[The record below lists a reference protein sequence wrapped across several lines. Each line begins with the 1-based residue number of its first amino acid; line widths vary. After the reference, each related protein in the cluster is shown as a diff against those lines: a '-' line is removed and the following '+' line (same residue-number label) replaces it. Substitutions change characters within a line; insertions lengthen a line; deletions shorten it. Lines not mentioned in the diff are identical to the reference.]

1 MHVAFAEN
9 RMFKFITS
17 TEIRETSPEHRPHP
31 STAAPQSSALPAQSA
46 TSSTD
51 TTTHNL
57 VLRLVSRSRSTTA
70 VKGSTA
76 SVIMGNSCAPPPA
89 RSLELTLGCVPSGVL
104 EALRDDTAAFG
115 KLGHDLFV
123 QPDIHLGR
131 AVEAAFVPELL
142 RKLLAGGET

>member
-1 MHVAFAEN
+1 MAT
-9 RMFKFITS
+9 RK
-17 TEIRETSPEHRPHP
+17 SPPP
-31 STAAPQSSALPAQSA
+31 TFPPAAPQYRRPQSSALPAQSA

-70 VKGSTA
+70 VKGFHRIRHYGKYLRA
-76 SVIMGNSCAPPPA
+76 SSRAQ
-89 RSLELTLGCVPSGVL
+89 LELTLGCVPSGVL
-104 EALRDDTAAFG
+104 EALRDDTAALG